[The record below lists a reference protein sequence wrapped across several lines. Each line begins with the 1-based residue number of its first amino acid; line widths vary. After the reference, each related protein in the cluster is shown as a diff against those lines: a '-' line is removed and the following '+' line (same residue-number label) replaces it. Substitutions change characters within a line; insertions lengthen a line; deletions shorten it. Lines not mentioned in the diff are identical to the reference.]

1 MEEKKFV
8 FKRSFS
14 DGANRELVL
23 NENFLKFADKDFEN
37 PFTVFEKNEIKDYR
51 FGIRWIRFELTYGRE
66 YQIFIRNIE
75 NQVIKLSF
83 KSYFGRKKQVLHNLY
98 ADILDDLWERY
109 FSNIVDE
116 LLNKYENNEE
126 FSIADVHFKKDGIEL
141 NISGI
146 FNQKRVEIVWEN
158 IRTKA
163 YHTYFSIYSTENP
176 AELNRGYN
184 YKEDWNTNVL
194 YSVLRTILK
203 RKGIEKY
210 K

>member
-14 DGANRELVL
+14 DGANRELII
-23 NENFLKFADKDFEN
+23 NKNFLKFADKDFEN
-37 PFTVFEKNEIKDYR
+37 PYTIFEKNEIKDYR

-66 YQIFIRNIE
+66 YQIYIRNFE

-83 KSYFGRKKQVLHNLY
+83 KSYFGRKKQELHNLY
-98 ADILDDLWERY
+98 VDILDELWERY
-109 FSNIVDE
+109 FSYNVDE
-116 LLNKYENNEE
+116 LLSKYDNNEE
-126 FSIADVHFKKDGIEL
+126 FTIADVYFKKKGIEL

-158 IRTKA
+158 IRTKN

-176 AELNRGYN
+176 ADLNRGYN

-203 RKGIEKY
+203 RKGIENH
-210 K
+210 

>member
-8 FKRSFS
+8 FKRGFS
-14 DGANRELVL
+14 DGAPRELVL

-37 PFTVFEKNEIKDYR
+37 PFTVFQKNEIKDYR

-66 YQIFIRNIE
+66 YQIYIRNTE
-75 NQVIKLSF
+75 NKVIKLSF
-83 KSYFGRKKQVLHNLY
+83 KSYLGRKKHFLQNLY
-98 ADILDDLWERY
+98 SDILDDLWERY
-109 FSNIVDE
+109 FSNIAGD
-116 LLNKYENNEE
+116 LINKYENNEE
-126 FSIADVHFKKDGIEL
+126 FSIADVHFKKNGIEL

-146 FNQKRVEIVWEN
+146 FNQKRVEMAWEN
-158 IRTKA
+158 IRTKD
-163 YHTYFSIYSTENP
+163 YHTYFSIYSIENS
-176 AELNRGYN
+176 AKLNRGYN

-194 YSVLRTILK
+194 HSVLRTILM

>member
-14 DGANRELVL
+14 DGANRELII
-23 NENFLKFADKDFEN
+23 NKNFLKFADKDFEN
-37 PFTVFEKNEIKDYR
+37 PYTIFEKNEIKDYR
-51 FGIRWIRFELTYGRE
+51 YGIRWIRFELTYGRE
-66 YQIFIRNIE
+66 YQIYIRNFE

-83 KSYFGRKKQVLHNLY
+83 KSYFGRKKQELHNLY
-98 ADILDDLWERY
+98 VDILDELWERY
-109 FSNIVDE
+109 FSYNVDE

-126 FSIADVHFKKDGIEL
+126 FTIADVYFKKEGIEL

-146 FNQKRVEIVWEN
+146 FNQKRVEIVWKN
-158 IRTKA
+158 IRTKT

-176 AELNRGYN
+176 ANLNRGYN

-203 RKGIEKY
+203 RKGIESH
-210 K
+210 

>member
-14 DGANRELVL
+14 DGANRELII
-23 NENFLKFADKDFEN
+23 NKNFLKFADKDFEN
-37 PFTVFEKNEIKDYR
+37 PYTIFEKNEIKDYR

-66 YQIFIRNIE
+66 YQIYIRNFE

-83 KSYFGRKKQVLHNLY
+83 KSYFGRKKQELHNLY
-98 ADILDDLWERY
+98 VDILDELWERY
-109 FSNIVDE
+109 FSYNVDE

-126 FSIADVHFKKDGIEL
+126 FTIADVYFKKEGIEL

-146 FNQKRVEIVWEN
+146 FNQKRVEIVWKN
-158 IRTKA
+158 IRTKT

-176 AELNRGYN
+176 ANLNRGYN

-203 RKGIEKY
+203 RKGIESH
-210 K
+210 